1 MECSPWV
8 LCPLC
13 GQSDGHF
20 RDTKGSCWEWE
31 GPPPPARPHPTPG
44 VDKHRFEDPPGH
56 SLQRRRPAPLKVSNL
71 QYSASQ
77 ETRRHE
83 RGLSGQKSSLYRNS
97 LKQEFFDYCFGRKA
111 KWKTPPEK
119 KKKKRRRKPKQQ
131 QNTKQA
137 LCVLSAVRVNF
148 TLLQVYF
155 LISQFSQLTGQP
167 ENIEEWKKQKRPPNY
182 QTAKDHIP
190 VIFFFFLIYRLLML
204 PPSVCTFA
212 SIPGPTVS
220 SIYKVLKEI
229 LGCAL
234 REGIYTEHLFVLL
247 DRRTLYKQS

>member
-119 KKKKRRRKPKQQ
+119 KKKKRRKPKQQ

-190 VIFFFFLIYRLLML
+190 VIFFFFNLQAFDVATLCVHLCFHTRPYSFFYLQGFKGNPRMCPTGRNLHRASFC
-204 PPSVCTFA
+204 SVGQT
-212 SIPGPTVS
+212 
-220 SIYKVLKEI
+220 
-229 LGCAL
+229 
-234 REGIYTEHLFVLL
+234 YTL
-247 DRRTLYKQS
+247 

>member
-13 GQSDGHF
+13 GQSDGHY
-20 RDTKGSCWEWE
+20 RDTKGSYWEWE

-44 VDKHRFEDPPGH
+44 VDKHRFEEPPGH
-56 SLQRRRPAPLKVSNL
+56 SLQRRHPAPLKVSNL
-71 QYSASQ
+71 QYRASY
-77 ETRRHE
+77 ETRRQE

-119 KKKKRRRKPKQQ
+119 KEKRRKPKQ

-137 LCVLSAVRVNF
+137 LRVLSAVRVNF
-148 TLLQVYF
+148 TFIGVF
-155 LISQFSQLTGQP
+155 FDQP
-167 ENIEEWKKQKRPPNY
+167 ILVAYWTAREHRRMEKTEETTELPNCERS
-182 QTAKDHIP
+182 HP
-190 VIFFFFLIYRLLML
+190 SNFFFFFLIYRLLTL

-212 SIPGPTVS
+212 SISGPTVS
-220 SIYKVLKEI
+220 SIYKVLKET

-247 DRRTLYKQS
+247 DRRTLYK